1 MRFIA
6 GRAMSL
12 PLAAI
17 ALGLILQGAADRAL
31 TLAPLWTFLLV
42 FFSALAV
49 APLGGTRRELTQAG
63 LIILASAVVTPLI
76 VGLAAAALRI
86 EGEPAAL
93 MALIAVAPVGPA
105 VSAYCVAL
113 RIAPRTAT
121 LAAFVSLG
129 LAPLLMP
136 MGLMLAQAPV
146 PLDIAELGRRVL
158 LTAAL
163 PVLAA
168 ALVGFLAPVTV
179 QRSVITWR
187 AGAVLALVMLA
198 LARSAPLRVV
208 AAEPLTTTLGILAIA
223 LAPAIIGTVVG
234 WIVLRRLGIDA
245 ALAGGLAAG
254 SRSVPVA
261 WAAAGDVLT
270 PLGHLAMALTI
281 VPLNLQPMVLGLWVR
296 WQAKRR
302 PRPMR
307 LAPTLAQLPAEYR
320 ERLLSVSAIPKLVKA
335 PSRHL
340 RSKQSA
346 TLAQWIF

>member
-6 GRAMSL
+6 GRAMPL

-17 ALGLILQGAADRAL
+17 TLGLIFQGAADRAL

-49 APLGGTRRELTQAG
+49 APLRGTRRELTQAG
-63 LIILASAVVTPLI
+63 LIILASAVLTPLV
-76 VGLAAAALRI
+76 VGLVCAALRI
-86 EGEPAAL
+86 GGEPAAL

-129 LAPLLMP
+129 LVPLLMP

-146 PLDIAELGRRVL
+146 PLDTAELGRRVL

-163 PVLAA
+163 PVLVAA
-168 ALVGFLAPVTV
+168 MVGFLVPVTV
-179 QRSVITWR
+179 KRAVITWR

-198 LARSAPLRVV
+198 LARSSPLRVV

-223 LAPAIIGTVVG
+223 LAPAIIGTVIG
-234 WIVLRRLGIDA
+234 WIVLRRQGADA
-245 ALAGGLAAG
+245 ALAGGLASG

-261 WAAAGDVLT
+261 WAATGDVLT

-281 VPLNLQPMVLGLWVR
+281 IPLNLQPMLLARLRG
-296 WQAKRR
+296 RR
-302 PRPMR
+302 TTRRVAPIR
-307 LAPTLAQLPAEYR
+307 LAPTLAQMPAE
-320 ERLLSVSAIPKLVKA
+320 
-335 PSRHL
+335 
-340 RSKQSA
+340 
-346 TLAQWIF
+346 